1 MRIRPWSA
9 RGDSRA
15 ETMERVF
22 ADEWEMIDVV
32 NPLLLRGSDVRD
44 VMEHIE
50 SPNGFFYLLRLSS
63 EEAAR
68 LGWRC
73 KAGED
78 GVK

>member
-1 MRIRPWSA
+1 
-9 RGDSRA
+9 
-15 ETMERVF
+15 
-22 ADEWEMIDVV
+22 MIDVV